1 MQITKYKSWVFDCD
15 GVLLDSNLIKTEAFY
30 EAALPYGTENAN
42 SLVSYHKQFG
52 GISRF
57 AKFQY
62 FFEHI
67 LGEKRFEK
75 ELEEILTQFG
85 LLVRDKLLQ
94 CPETDGLVPFL
105 KKLASVDYKMV
116 ISGGMQD
123 ELRYVFTQRGLSGY
137 FNAVF
142 GSPDSKLTI
151 MQRELN
157 HGSLHLPAVFVG
169 DSQYD
174 YECADKFDM
183 DFIFMHQY
191 TEFTG
196 WYNYFKNKNVNI
208 IANLGELT
216 CHAI

>member
-1 MQITKYKSWVFDCD
+1 MQITKYKSWFFDCD

-30 EAALPYGTENAN
+30 EAALPYGAENAD

-52 GISRF
+52 GVSRF

-67 LGEKRFEK
+67 LGEKGFEK
-75 ELEEILTQFG
+75 QLEKILTEFG
-85 LLVRDKLLQ
+85 LLVRSKLLQ
-94 CPETDGLVPFL
+94 CPETEGLVPFL
-105 KKLASVDYKMV
+105 KKLATVDYKIV

-123 ELRYVFTQRGLSGY
+123 ELQYVFAQRGLSEY
-137 FNAVF
+137 FDAIY
-142 GSPDSKLTI
+142 GSPDTKLTI
-151 MQRELN
+151 LQRELDQ
-157 HGSLHLPAVFVG
+157 GSFHPPAVFVG

-174 YECADKFDM
+174 YECADKFDL

-196 WYNYFKNKNVNI
+196 WHDYFSNKDVNVI
-208 IANLGELT
+208 TNLGELT
-216 CHAI
+216 CQAI